1 MLQLTDL
8 SLAFGGQE
16 LFHRLNWQLNRGD
29 RVGLVGPNGAGKT
42 TLFRLMMGQLEPDA
56 GRVQC
61 GREVSLGYL
70 PQEGAPIGGRSLF
83 EEARSA
89 LPELGAIQRELAR
102 LHAVL

>member
-16 LFHRLNWQLNRGD
+16 LFHKLNWQLNRGD
-29 RVGLVGPNGAGKT
+29 RIGLIGPNGAGKT
-42 TLFRLMMGQLEPDA
+42 TLFRLMMGQLEPDG

-70 PQEGAPIGGRSLF
+70 PQEARADWRTQPVRGSPLGPAGAGRHP
-83 EEARSA
+83 ARVGPSA
-89 LPELGAIQRELAR
+89 RRP
-102 LHAVL
+102 